1 MQLKVKIEKL
11 WYENPDSI
19 YLGSRQGL
27 LKSSHEH
34 YNDVSDVMKTGNLF
48 SSNCEL
54 FNKITHTVLF
64 ISSYI
69 YNVLSTKFLLAC
81 SNSLSPYY

>member
-11 WYENPDSI
+11 WCEKSDSI

-34 YNDVSDVMKTGNLF
+34 YNDVSGVMNTGNLF
-48 SSNCEL
+48 SR
-54 FNKITHTVLF
+54 
-64 ISSYI
+64 
-69 YNVLSTKFLLAC
+69 
-81 SNSLSPYY
+81 